1 MMDNC
6 PDLASQHR
14 LCCKDASLQSISLA
28 IDELS
33 YVIVTCTVVKWE
45 VGRNLLVIL
54 ANAHL
59 FHCVHKHSHGP
70 CQTSSPRVPVIF
82 GCILICVG

>member
-33 YVIVTCTVVKWE
+33 YGDCHMYSCKVGSGEKSASHTCQCTFVP
-45 VGRNLLVIL
+45 L
-54 ANAHL
+54 
-59 FHCVHKHSHGP
+59 CP
-70 CQTSSPRVPVIF
+70 QT
-82 GCILICVG
+82 